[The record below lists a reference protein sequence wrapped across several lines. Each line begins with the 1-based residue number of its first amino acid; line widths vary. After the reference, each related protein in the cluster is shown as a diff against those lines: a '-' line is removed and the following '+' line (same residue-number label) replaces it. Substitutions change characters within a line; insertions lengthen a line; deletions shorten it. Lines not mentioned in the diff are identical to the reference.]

1 VKTRLISFLLLTIAM
16 IGALLLPG
24 GDASLLRDLPAMYAH
39 CKATEDKDLTPLD
52 FITDHLT
59 CFDALLDTHPP
70 GDEQRPHAPAPT
82 NRPHVPMPVEA
93 FLHRTQVPVPPN
105 LPSGGSVASTSPYS
119 YLFCSQVFRPPLV

>member
-1 VKTRLISFLLLTIAM
+1 MKSRLTACLLLAIALV
-16 IGALLLPG
+16 GALLLPG
-24 GDASLLRDLPAMYAH
+24 GDVSLLRDLPAMYVH

-82 NRPHVPMPVEA
+82 NRTHVPLPIEA
-93 FLHRTQVPVPPN
+93 FLHSTHVPVAPS
-105 LPSGGSVASTSPYS
+105 LPISGSSVPISHYRFLHS
-119 YLFCSQVFRPPLV
+119 SQVFRPPLC